1 MEKPYLKNFLS
12 FSTYKDNIYMFAIQ
26 ILQRHVNVKK
36 MNIIYNFSIQRAI
49 LSKIGYLNVK

>member
-1 MEKPYLKNFLS
+1 
-12 FSTYKDNIYMFAIQ
+12 MFAIQ